1 MADKSELDII
11 KELYNSFGN
20 NPNNVETFN
29 TLANVNPL
37 LAAYRGAKT
46 LANVAPSSI
55 AKALRNEAYGINNTA
70 DNRAAWNQIAN
81 TASGVMDVVPT
92 LGMAKV
98 AAKPTAKA
106 LGKALAMTENM
117 PVGLSIKDVSR
128 PLTDFEKAHKLAQ
141 QRAALPVSE
150 GGLGLHPENTY
161 IDRANAM
168 GADDVYHGTA
178 ETEPITAID
187 PLKLGS
193 ATKSAS
199 AKKAFWG
206 VDDPTTAE
214 GYANHA
220 AMDAKVQDLIDK
232 SQAAE
237 RSAHG
242 GIFPRSE
249 AEKQKYFQLSEDLMQ
264 QAQDLEAMFA
274 NNQNQG
280 QNIMPL
286 KIMNRNQATM
296 DAGGNTFM
304 DMQDEMHGILNNAI
318 ENKYPSVKIS
328 NLSDEIDWGRYNP
341 ATHYGVIDPTVI
353 RSRFAAFDPF
363 RRNENDI
370 MAGVGAG
377 LPFVDYNKKK

>member
-1 MADKSELDII
+1 
-11 KELYNSFGN
+11 
-20 NPNNVETFN
+20 
-29 TLANVNPL
+29 

-46 LANVAPSSI
+46 LANVAPSAI
-55 AKALRNEAYGINNTA
+55 AKALRNESYGINNTA

-81 TASGVMDVVPT
+81 IGSGIMDVVPT

-128 PLTDFEKAHKLAQ
+128 PLTDFEKAHLIAQ
-141 QRAALPVSE
+141 QNATLPVSK
-150 GGLGLHPENTY
+150 GGLGLHPENTAME
-161 IDRANAM
+161 RAYAM
-168 GADDVYHGTA
+168 GAEPAYHGTA
-178 ETEPITAID
+178 ETGNYRSID
-187 PLKLGS
+187 PSKLGS
-193 ATKSAS
+193 ATQSLS
-199 AKKAFWG
+199 AKKAFWA

-220 AMDAKVQDLIDK
+220 AMDAKVQKIIDM
-232 SQAAE
+232 SDEAE
-237 RSAHG
+237 RKG
-242 GIFPRSE
+242 
-249 AEKQKYFQLSEDLMQ
+249 KYNLSEKLMND
-264 QAQDLEAMFA
+264 AQKLEENFA

-286 KIMNRNQATM
+286 MIMNRNQATM

-304 DMQDEMHGILNNAI
+304 DMQDEMHNLLNNAI
-318 ENKYPSVKIS
+318 ESNYPSVKIN

-341 ATHYGVIDPTVI
+341 ATHYGVVDPSVV

-370 MAGVGAG
+370 LAGVGAG
-377 LPFVDYNKKK
+377 ALPFVDYNKKK

>member
-46 LANVAPSSI
+46 LANVAPSAI
-55 AKALRNEAYGINNTA
+55 AKALRNEAYGIDNTA

-150 GGLGLHPENTY
+150 GGLGLHPQNTAME
-161 IDRANAM
+161 RAKAL
-168 GADDVYHGTA
+168 GFDSDVYHGTPSPDIYA
-178 ETEPITAID
+178 ADYAHSGKGYDQYGASALYTTTEPHY
-187 PLKLGS
+187 
-193 ATKSAS
+193 AS
-199 AKKAFWG
+199 G
-206 VDDPTTAE
+206 
-214 GYANHA
+214 
-220 AMDAKVQDLIDK
+220 
-232 SQAAE
+232 
-237 RSAHG
+237 
-242 GIFPRSE
+242 
-249 AEKQKYFQLSEDLMQ
+249 
-264 QAQDLEAMFA
+264 FA
-274 NNQNQG
+274 NPEIEGANV
-280 QNIMPL
+280 MPL
-286 KIMNRNQATM
+286 KVRTDGFVPSDMEGKLTSSQIQHLINKSPDEYALSNFGDIDYEGRNKVLREAVNSYKDFGNDELLSQMNALSNDFYPNNPGEFNKEITNLTGIRGLTV
-296 DAGGNTFM
+296 DLGGNHKF
-304 DMQDEMHGILNNAI
+304 QLP
-318 ENKYPSVKIS
+318 Y
-328 NLSDEIDWGRYNP
+328 
-341 ATHYGVIDPTVI
+341 DPKDI

-363 RRNENDI
+363 RRNEADI
-370 MAGVGAG
+370 LAGVGAG

>member
-1 MADKSELDII
+1 MADNK
-11 KELYNSFGN
+11 Y
-20 NPNNVETFN
+20 
-29 TLANVNPL
+29 
-37 LAAYRGAKT
+37 
-46 LANVAPSSI
+46 
-55 AKALRNEAYGINNTA
+55 AKALLNYTQMPMALLGAAFGTTPQKMSKALRQEGSNIYDSMKSAYTAPSRALQGQMNPQMMMDEDGNIYQDDSKMNQEGMNFALNFMGSGLGLSAINP
-70 DNRAAWNQIAN
+70 
-81 TASGVMDVVPT
+81 SPKGS
-92 LGMAKV
+92 LGMA
-98 AAKPTAKA
+98 
-106 LGKALAMTENM
+106 
-117 PVGLSIKDVSR
+117 SIKDVSKT
-128 PLTDFEKAHKLAQ
+128 LTDFEKAHKLAQ

-150 GGLGLHPENTY
+150 GGLGLHPKNTY
-161 IDRANAM
+161 IERANAM

-193 ATKSAS
+193 ATKSVS

-249 AEKQKYFQLSEDLMQ
+249 AEKQKYFQLSQDLMQ

-318 ENKYPSVKIS
+318 ENKYPSVKIN

-341 ATHYGVIDPTVI
+341 ATHYGVVDPTVV

-370 MAGVGAG
+370 MAGVGVGA